1 MPLTH
6 IDDQALEPFIKD
18 RQATDKMPHAN
29 IKKGVANRTVNI
41 SIERLVRVLTLYARN
56 WRDRDDERRPWGQR
70 ANAHE
75 AGREEIEP

>member
-41 SIERLVRVLTLYARN
+41 SIERLVRVLTLCARK
-56 WRDRDDERRPWGQR
+56 WRDDERRPWGQR